1 VSEPQFFSQNGE
13 DWYAWTIL
21 GRPRTG
27 LVVEVGAF
35 DGVYLSN
42 SHGLERI
49 GWQAICVEPHPEFI
63 EHCRRNRPLAR
74 CIHAACVGDPASR
87 EIDFTAD
94 GLGVYSGVRVCSEDL
109 ERKYAA
115 VGQDVR
121 VRTVRVPAVT
131 LGAILEGAAAPGID
145 FLSID
150 TEGNELEVLSG
161 LDFSKHRPTVII
173 AEANHGPGAA
183 SLKRAMQD
191 RGYVFLRRIG
201 NVNYAF
207 TCDRAVARRARHVSL
222 RCDLEPLTHPNGIA
236 STANRYRGRRRI
248 RETAFRAIVQRFF

>member
-1 VSEPQFFSQNGE
+1 MSEPQFFSQNGE